1 MWQIL
6 LFSFTLYSQPV
17 YFNWAGMSL
26 NVKDPFLYPDSRHS
40 VVHLQQAQ
48 EDSPCLNHKKQLT
61 APALFGGKMQLHNH
75 WPINSAHQSIEWR

>member
-61 APALFGGKMQLHNH
+61 AQLYLEAKCSCTT
-75 WPINSAHQSIEWR
+75 IGQSIQLISL